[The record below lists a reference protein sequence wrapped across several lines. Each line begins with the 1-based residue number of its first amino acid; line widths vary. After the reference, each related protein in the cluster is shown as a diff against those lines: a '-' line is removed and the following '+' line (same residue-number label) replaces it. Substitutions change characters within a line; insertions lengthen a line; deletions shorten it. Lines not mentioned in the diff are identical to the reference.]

1 MTASA
6 LSLVPTT
13 GKTLETQAEPISTR
27 VARLQAEARAMAA
40 EHIDELARALDNV
53 HRLCA
58 EIAIGGDAYPV
69 GIREM
74 ARRLA
79 EETEGRTQAMEAI
92 LARSA
97 GHH

>member
-6 LSLVPTT
+6 LALVPT
-13 GKTLETQAEPISTR
+13 GKTSENANEPISAR
-27 VARLQAEARAMAA
+27 VKRLQAEARAMAY
-40 EHIDELARALDNV
+40 EHIDELGRALDNV
-53 HRLCA
+53 NRLCA

-79 EETEGRTQAMEAI
+79 EETEGRGQAIEAI
-92 LARSA
+92 LARA
-97 GHH
+97 PHA